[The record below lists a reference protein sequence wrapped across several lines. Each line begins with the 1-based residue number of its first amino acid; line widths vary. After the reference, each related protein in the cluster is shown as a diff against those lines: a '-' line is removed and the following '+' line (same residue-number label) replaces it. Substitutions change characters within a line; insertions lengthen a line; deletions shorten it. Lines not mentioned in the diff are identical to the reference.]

1 MEKSGNNF
9 CSCMYK
15 RSAKWYTVVGYFIIL
30 MIFAV
35 IFIEGMIF
43 FIEGMILFGEFIKN
57 LHSLFLIGGLYFL
70 LCGLIIGLNCY
81 SIKQFFR
88 KILFEFHISLILLML
103 WVVALFCCT
112 VGVAIALAI
121 ALSYIFFT
129 GISWLVGCVMFS
141 MLFIPIN
148 ISLYEC
154 LHLHEWF
161 DTAINYIGGWYSC
174 KSE

>member
-30 MIFAV
+30 AV
-35 IFIEGMIF
+35 FSVI

-88 KILFEFHISLILLML
+88 EILFEFHISLILLML
-103 WVVALFCCT
+103 WAVALFCCT
-112 VGVAIALAI
+112 IGVAITLAV

-129 GISWLVGCVMFS
+129 GMLWLVGCVIFS

-154 LHLHEWF
+154 LHLHKWF
-161 DTAINYIGGWYSC
+161 DATINYIEGWYSC